1 MRRKRPS
8 SLGHRS
14 AIQIELF
21 AEALRRCDCTRLCSG
36 AGSGPTSV
44 SRESLRELTAVA
56 HYFGDVQRG
65 RGGEQSSRRTGT
77 RSWATAQLPTRTSVM
92 DRSSKALQV
101 LDSCRHSAV
110 QSAYL
115 STKFHREPCLVC
127 MERAELYA
135 YMEGSEFKTSGLW
148 PGQTRPRLEH
158 GAQQFPVSSFRG
170 CWIGIFA

>member
-1 MRRKRPS
+1 VTANRHEELGDGPAPYADFGHG
-8 SLGHRS
+8 SLF
-14 AIQIELF
+14 E
-21 AEALRRCDCTRLCSG
+21 G
-36 AGSGPTSV
+36 APGA
-44 SRESLRELTAVA
+44 R
-56 HYFGDVQRG
+56 
-65 RGGEQSSRRTGT
+65 
-77 RSWATAQLPTRTSVM
+77 QL
-92 DRSSKALQV
+92 
-101 LDSCRHSAV
+101 SAV

-135 YMEGSEFKTSGLW
+135 YMKGSEFKTSGLW